1 MLTKYVPKIDFSS
14 SQDFRDNYTVIVPER
29 FNFSYDVLDRLA
41 KETPDERALVWCN
54 DEGEERIFS
63 YSEIKTYS
71 EKAASFFQAQGIRR
85 GEKVMLILKRRYE
98 FWFALL
104 GLHRIGAIAVPA
116 THMLTKDDLVYRN
129 NAASIKMIVAAYDEK
144 VMEQIEASLEES
156 KSVELLVSVSGISGL
171 YENSFYNKKRDGWI
185 DFNSGLEEAKDF
197 IAPKREEVND
207 NEDIMLLYFTSGT
220 TNHPKMVA
228 HDYTYPLGHIVTAKY
243 WQCVRMLISVLLLT
257 V

>member
-41 KETPDERALVWCN
+41 METPDERALVWCN
-54 DEGEERIFS
+54 DEGEEKIFS

-144 VMEQIEASLEES
+144 VMEI
-156 KSVELLVSVSGISGL
+156 G
-171 YENSFYNKKRDGWI
+171 R
-185 DFNSGLEEAKDF
+185 
-197 IAPKREEVND
+197 
-207 NEDIMLLYFTSGT
+207 
-220 TNHPKMVA
+220 A
-228 HDYTYPLGHIVTAKY
+228 HV
-243 WQCVRMLISVLLLT
+243 
-257 V
+257 